1 MGRYHI
7 SYDLNSPGQKY
18 EDLKEEIKSLGIW
31 CKYLESTFLVKTNL
45 SQQDI
50 IDRLSK
56 HLDGSDRLLVTKV
69 TGPIKG
75 WLSETEW
82 TWIKENMNED

>member
-7 SYDLNSPGQKY
+7 SYVLNSPGQKY
-18 EDLKEEIKSLGIW
+18 EDLKEEIKSLGTW

-56 HLDGSDRLLVTKV
+56 HLDGSDRL
-69 TGPIKG
+69 
-75 WLSETEW
+75 
-82 TWIKENMNED
+82 